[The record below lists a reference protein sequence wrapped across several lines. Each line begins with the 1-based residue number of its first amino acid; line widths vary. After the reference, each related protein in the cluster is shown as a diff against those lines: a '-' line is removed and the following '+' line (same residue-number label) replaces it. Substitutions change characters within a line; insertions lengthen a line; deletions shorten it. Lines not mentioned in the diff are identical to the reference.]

1 MTVLSM
7 QIPVN
12 IKTLSAFDIG
22 QLLHKKKVCPID
34 LVDFYFNEIESFT
47 KPNPYI
53 LITKE
58 RAYIEA
64 SLSKK
69 RLLADK
75 PLSPLDGVPVAW
87 KDLFDFKNCVTTG
100 GSKILENRN
109 PAKMD
114 AKVVSLAKKLG
125 LFNLEKLLQ

>member
-12 IKTLSAFDIG
+12 IKSLSAYDIG

-34 LVDFYFNEIESFT
+34 LVDFYFNEIESFN
-47 KPNPYI
+47 KPSPYI
-53 LITKE
+53 LMTKN
-58 RAYIEA
+58 RAYNEA

-75 PLSPLDGVPVAW
+75 S
-87 KDLFDFKNCVTTG
+87 
-100 GSKILENRN
+100 
-109 PAKMD
+109 
-114 AKVVSLAKKLG
+114 
-125 LFNLEKLLQ
+125 